1 MRKFLILIFLVMLIS
16 MGCQQNNYVGDID
29 YDSAWE
35 HQGTTKLASVQYT
48 PKSGFAGHSA
58 LVLEYDNGLI
68 QIFSDVYY
76 HKKQL
81 MIGTEYDVYR
91 HKVTQEIKI
100 KRK

>member
-1 MRKFLILIFLVMLIS
+1 MKKFLILILLIMFVS
-16 MGCQQNNYVGDID
+16 IGCQQDYVGDID
-29 YDSAWE
+29 YDSVWE
-35 HQGTTKLASVQYT
+35 HQGMTKLTSVQYI

-58 LVLEYDNGLI
+58 LILKYDNGLI

-81 MIGTEYDVYR
+81 MIGTEYEVYR